1 MHRGKLGGCLG
12 SQDSHCTSVHSRVLM
27 NGASQALIGLG
38 RGGGKEGVLLLFLET
53 SRKKK

>member
-38 RGGGKEGVLLLFLET
+38 RGGKEGVLLLFLET